1 VSSEHLPG
9 RISQGDYALSG
20 FIALVVSAASIA
32 GLLASTLVY
41 PAEELRRSFVSND
54 VVTLVLGVPLLLVT
68 LRFARH
74 DRLVG
79 LLLWPGALLY
89 ATYNYIAYAA
99 ATTMTWQLVLFLA
112 VAGMSGFAVIRLL
125 TRIDGT
131 EVQRQIGDA
140 VPIRVSAGVLV
151 VLGALFFVRAGV
163 TLVGALADG
172 VLIPPS
178 ERGVL
183 VADLVVTPL
192 WVVSGIGLWLRRPF
206 GYATGAGLLFQA
218 SMLFVG
224 LLVFFIVQPFIVSV
238 SFPLEDF
245 VAVLVMGCFCFVP
258 FGLFVRGVIAGSTR
272 KDGK

>member
-1 VSSEHLPG
+1 
-9 RISQGDYALSG
+9 
-20 FIALVVSAASIA
+20 
-32 GLLASTLVY
+32 
-41 PAEELRRSFVSND
+41 
-54 VVTLVLGVPLLLVT
+54 VPLLLVT

-89 ATYNYIAYAA
+89 ATYNYIAYAV
-99 ATTMTWQLVLFLA
+99 ATTMTWQLALFLA

-192 WVVSGIGLWLRRPF
+192 WVVSGIMLWLRRPF

-224 LLVFFIVQPFIVSV
+224 LLVFFIVQPFIASV

-245 VAVLVMGCFCFVP
+245 VTVLVMGCFCFVP
-258 FGLFVRGVIAGSTR
+258 FGLLVRGVIAGSTR